1 MNPVLAELH
10 DKARAVLDPVHYD
23 FFAGGVGDEVVLA
36 DNEAAFARLALLPR
50 VLRGEKT
57 GTAFPVLIAP
67 TAFHRL
73 AHPDGELATARAAQG
88 SVLVSSMASTVPVAD
103 VVAAATGPV
112 WFQLYLQPDAG
123 VTEALVRRAERA
135 GCAALVVT
143 VDSPVFGRHRRDIAH
158 GFHDLPPGLAAENM
172 RDLAGVT
179 GLRNIEMAAFSWEDV
194 DRLRA
199 LTSLPVWLKG
209 ILHPADAVL
218 AVEHGVAGIF
228 VSNHGGRQ
236 LDLVPAALEA
246 LPAVVDAVAGR
257 IPVVLD
263 GGVRSGGDI
272 AVALALGASAAGI
285 GRPVLWGLAA
295 DGTAGVRRVLDVL
308 RDEFEH
314 VLALCGGELTRDMVV
329 VRETGAPR

>member
-36 DNEAAFARLALLPR
+36 DNEAAFRRLALLPR
-50 VLRGEKT
+50 VLRGN
-57 GTAFPVLIAP
+57 GISQDLPVLISP

-73 AHPDGELATARAAQG
+73 AHPDGELATARAAG
-88 SVLVSSMASTVPVAD
+88 GTTLVSSMASTVPIAE

-112 WFQLYLQPDAG
+112 WFQLYVQPDMD

-158 GFHDLPPGLAAENM
+158 GFHDLPAGLAAENM
-172 RDLAGVT
+172 RDLAGVA
-179 GLRNIEMAAFSWEDV
+179 LRNIEMSPAVSWEHL
-194 DRLRA
+194 DRLRDV
-199 LTSLPVWLKG
+199 TTLPLWVKG
-209 ILHPADAVL
+209 VLHPQDAVL
-218 AVEHGVAGIF
+218 AVGHGVAGVV

-236 LDLVPAALEA
+236 LDLVPASLDA

-257 IPVVLD
+257 VPVVLD

-272 AVALALGASAAGI
+272 ALALALGASAVGI

-295 DGTAGVRRVLDVL
+295 DGEQGVRRVLDVL
-308 RDEFEH
+308 RDEYRH
-314 VLALCGGELTRDMVV
+314 VLAMCGGELTRDMVV
-329 VRETGAPR
+329 ARC

>member
-23 FFAGGVGDEVVLA
+23 FFAGGAGDEVVLA
-36 DNEAAFARLALLPR
+36 ENEAAFRRLALLPR
-50 VLRGEKT
+50 VLRGNAT
-57 GTAFPVLIAP
+57 TDDFPVLISP
-67 TAFHRL
+67 TAFHKL
-73 AHPDGELATARAAQG
+73 AHPDGELATARAAG
-88 SVLVSSMASTVPVAD
+88 GTILVSSMASTVPIAD

-112 WFQLYLQPDAG
+112 WFQLYLQPDPE

-158 GFHDLPPGLAAENM
+158 GFHDLPAGLAAENM
-172 RDLAGVT
+172 RDLAGIT
-179 GLRNIEMAAFSWEDV
+179 GLRKIEMAAFSWEDV
-194 DRLRA
+194 DRLRGS
-199 LTSLPVWLKG
+199 TSLPVWVKG
-209 ILHPADAVL
+209 VLHPDDAVL
-218 AVEHGVAGIF
+218 AVGHGVAGIF

-236 LDLVPAALEA
+236 LDLVPAALDA
-246 LPAVVDAVAGR
+246 LPAVVHAVGGR

-272 AVALALGASAAGI
+272 ALALALGADAVGL

-295 DGTAGVRRVLDVL
+295 DGEAGVRRVLDVL
-308 RDEFEH
+308 RDEFQH
-314 VLALCGGELTRDMVV
+314 VLTLCGGELGRDMVV
-329 VRETGAPR
+329 VRC

>member
-36 DNEAAFARLALLPR
+36 DNEAAFRRLALLPR
-50 VLRGEKT
+50 VLRGNET
-57 GTAFPVLIAP
+57 SDEFPVLISP

-73 AHPDGELATARAAQG
+73 AHPDGELATARAAG
-88 SVLVSSMASTVPVAD
+88 ATTLVSSMASTVPVAG

-112 WFQLYLQPDAG
+112 WFQLYVQPDMD
-123 VTEALVRRAERA
+123 VTEALVRRAERS

-158 GFHDLPPGLAAENM
+158 GFHDLPAGLAAENM
-172 RDLAGVT
+172 RDLAGAA
-179 GLRNIEMAAFSWEDV
+179 LRNIEMSPAVSWEHL
-194 DRLRA
+194 DRIRDM
-199 LTSLPVWLKG
+199 TTLPLWVKG
-209 ILHPADAVL
+209 ILHPQDAVL
-218 AVEHGVAGIF
+218 AVGHGVAGIV

-236 LDLVPAALEA
+236 LDLVPASLDA

-257 IPVVLD
+257 VPVVLD

-272 AVALALGASAAGI
+272 ALALALGASAVGI

-295 DGTAGVRRVLDVL
+295 DGEQGVRRVLDVL
-308 RDEFEH
+308 RDEFQH
-314 VLALCGGELTRDMVV
+314 VLAMCGGELSRDMVV
-329 VRETGAPR
+329 PRC

>member
-36 DNEAAFARLALLPR
+36 ENEAAFRRLALLPR
-50 VLRGEKT
+50 VLRGKANSAE
-57 GTAFPVLIAP
+57 FPVLISP

-73 AHPDGELATARAAQG
+73 AHPDGELATARAAG
-88 SVLVSSMASTVPVAD
+88 GTILVSGMASTVPIAD

-112 WFQLYLQPDAG
+112 WFQLYLQPDPD
-123 VTEALVRRAERA
+123 VIEALVRRAEQA

-158 GFHDLPPGLAAENM
+158 GFHDLPAGLAAENM

-179 GLRNIEMAAFSWEDV
+179 GLRKIEMAACSWEDV
-194 DRLRA
+194 DRLRE

-209 ILHPADAVL
+209 VLHPADAVL

-236 LDLVPAALEA
+236 LDVAPAALDA
-246 LPAVVDAVAGR
+246 LPAVVHAVGGR

-263 GGVRSGGDI
+263 GGVRSGADI
-272 AVALALGASAAGI
+272 ALAVALGATAAGI

-295 DGTAGVRRVLDVL
+295 DGEAGVRRVLDVL
-308 RDEFEH
+308 RDEFQH
-314 VLALCGGELTRDMVV
+314 VLALCGGELSADMVV
-329 VRETGAPR
+329 ARC

>member
-36 DNEAAFARLALLPR
+36 DNEAAFRRLALLPR
-50 VLRGEKT
+50 VLRGNEISDD
-57 GTAFPVLIAP
+57 FPVLISP
-67 TAFHRL
+67 TAFHKL
-73 AHPDGELATARAAQG
+73 AHPDGELATARAAG
-88 SVLVSSMASTVPVAD
+88 GTTLVSSMASTVPIAS
-103 VVAAATGPV
+103 VVAAASGPV
-112 WFQLYLQPDAG
+112 WFQLYVQPDMD

-158 GFHDLPPGLAAENM
+158 GFHDLPAGLAAENM
-172 RDLAGVT
+172 RDLAGAT
-179 GLRNIEMAAFSWEDV
+179 LRNIEMSPAVSWEHLGRIRDM
-194 DRLRA
+194 
-199 LTSLPVWLKG
+199 TTLPLWVKG
-209 ILHPADAVL
+209 ILHPQDAAL
-218 AVEHGVAGIF
+218 AAGHGVAGIV

-236 LDLVPAALEA
+236 LDLVPASLDA

-257 IPVVLD
+257 VPVVLD

-272 AVALALGASAAGI
+272 ALALALGASAVGI

-295 DGTAGVRRVLDVL
+295 DGEQGVRRVLDVL
-308 RDEFEH
+308 RDEFQH
-314 VLALCGGELTRDMVV
+314 VLAMCGGELSRDMVV
-329 VRETGAPR
+329 ARC

>member
-36 DNEAAFARLALLPR
+36 RNEAAFRRLALLPR
-50 VLRGEKT
+50 VLRGEEISA
-57 GTAFPVLIAP
+57 GFPVLISP
-67 TAFHRL
+67 TAFHKL
-73 AHPDGELATARAAQG
+73 AHPDGELATARALDG
-88 SVLVSSMASTVPVAD
+88 TVLVSSMAATVPVAD

-112 WFQLYLQPDAG
+112 WFQLYLQPGFD

-143 VDSPVFGRHRRDIAH
+143 VDSPVFGRHRRDIEH
-158 GFHDLPPGLAAENM
+158 GFHDLPAGLAAENM
-172 RDLAGVT
+172 RDLAGVS
-179 GLRNIEMAAFSWEDV
+179 GLRKIEMAPFTWEDI
-194 DRLRA
+194 DRLRSITA
-199 LTSLPVWLKG
+199 LPVWLKG
-209 ILHPADAVL
+209 ILHPADAEL
-218 AVEHGVAGIF
+218 AVRHGVTGIF

-236 LDLVPAALEA
+236 LDLVPAAVEA

-263 GGVRSGGDI
+263 GGVRSGGD
-272 AVALALGASAAGI
+272 VALAVALGASACGI

-295 DGTAGVRRVLDVL
+295 DGSNGVRRVLDAL

-314 VLALCGGELTRDMVV
+314 VRAMCGGQLSRDMVV
-329 VRETGAPR
+329 VRC

>member
-36 DNEAAFARLALLPR
+36 DNEAAFRRLALLPR
-50 VLRGEKT
+50 VLRGNEISED
-57 GTAFPVLIAP
+57 FPVLISP

-73 AHPDGELATARAAQG
+73 AHPDGELATARAANG
-88 SVLVSSMASTVPVAD
+88 TTLVSSMASTVPIAE

-112 WFQLYLQPDAG
+112 WFQLYVQPDMD

-143 VDSPVFGRHRRDIAH
+143 ADSPVFGRHRRDIAH
-158 GFHDLPPGLAAENM
+158 GFHDLPAGLAAENM
-172 RDLAGVT
+172 RDLAGVA
-179 GLRNIEMAAFSWEDV
+179 LRNIEMSPSVSWEHL
-194 DRLRA
+194 DRILD
-199 LTSLPVWLKG
+199 LTTLPLWVKG
-209 ILHPADAVL
+209 VLHPQDAVL
-218 AVEHGVAGIF
+218 AVAHGVAGIV

-236 LDLVPAALEA
+236 LDLVPASLDA

-257 IPVVLD
+257 VPVVLD

-272 AVALALGASAAGI
+272 ALALALGASSAGI

-295 DGTAGVRRVLDVL
+295 DGEQGVRRVLDVL
-308 RDEFEH
+308 RDEFQH
-314 VLALCGGELTRDMVV
+314 VLAMCGGELTRDMVV
-329 VRETGAPR
+329 ARC

>member
-36 DNEAAFARLALLPR
+36 ENEAAFRRLALLPR
-50 VLRGEKT
+50 VLRGEEISDD
-57 GTAFPVLIAP
+57 FPVMISP

-73 AHPDGELATARAAQG
+73 AHPDGELATARAAG
-88 SVLVSSMASTVPVAD
+88 STTLVSSMASTVPIAD
-103 VVAAATGPV
+103 VVAAASGPV
-112 WFQLYLQPDAG
+112 WFQLYVQPDME

-143 VDSPVFGRHRRDIAH
+143 VDSPVFGRHRRDLAH

-172 RDLAGVT
+172 RDLVGP
-179 GLRNIEMAAFSWEDV
+179 GLRNIAMSPAVSWKHI
-194 DRLRA
+194 DRLREM
-199 LTSLPVWLKG
+199 TTLPLWVKG
-209 ILHPADAVL
+209 VLHPQDARL
-218 AVEHGVAGIF
+218 AVEHGVAGIV

-236 LDLVPAALEA
+236 LDLVPAALDA

-257 IPVVLD
+257 VPVALD

-272 AVALALGASAAGI
+272 ALALASGASVVGI

-295 DGTAGVRRVLDVL
+295 DGEQGVRRVLDVL
-308 RDEFEH
+308 RDEFLH
-314 VLALCGGELTRDMVV
+314 VLTLCGGELSRDMVV
-329 VRETGAPR
+329 ARC

>member
-36 DNEAAFARLALLPR
+36 ENEAAFARRALLPR
-50 VLRGEKT
+50 VLRGGAVRT
-57 GTAFPVLIAP
+57 GFPVVVAP

-73 AHPDGELATARAAQG
+73 AHPDGELATARAAG
-88 SVLVSSMASTVPVAD
+88 EAVLVSSMASTVPIAE
-103 VVAAATGPV
+103 VVAAASGPV
-112 WFQLYLQPDAG
+112 WFQLYLQPTPG
-123 VTEALVRRAERA
+123 VTEALAERAERA

-172 RDLAGVT
+172 RDLAGAT
-179 GLRNIEMAAFSWEDV
+179 GLRDIEMAAFTWEDV

-199 LTSLPVWLKG
+199 RTSLPVWLKG
-209 ILHPADAVL
+209 VLHPADAVL

-236 LDLVPAALEA
+236 LDVVPAALDA
-246 LPAVVDAVAGR
+246 LPAVVEAVAGR
-257 IPVVLD
+257 VPVVLD
-263 GGVRSGGDI
+263 GGVRGGGDI
-272 AVALALGASAAGI
+272 AVALALGASAVGI

-295 DGTAGVRRVLDVL
+295 DGEAGVRRVLDVL
-308 RDEFEH
+308 RDEYLH
-314 VLALCGGELTRDMVV
+314 VLALCGGELSGDMVV
-329 VRETGAPR
+329 TRC